1 MPRRG
6 LLCFVT
12 VRLLRERGLDSARC
26 RLLATSSHL
35 PIIRRVLLSSCTFQA
50 SPWPPENH
58 DCIVISLLHHLPA
71 VQDARYESIEPRKS
85 GNAPELLYSGRVQ
98 RLLGVPAP
106 SKEWMI
112 EDVFIEERREEVG
125 EKMKNLCARLRGP
138 RGASMD
144 PCKWI
149 IERRRIDRFEGLQL
163 FCEMMDRSG

>member
-35 PIIRRVLLSSCTFQA
+35 PIIRRVLLSSCTFQT

-98 RLLGVPAP
+98 RLLGVPRRA
-106 SKEWMI
+106 
-112 EDVFIEERREEVG
+112 FIEERREEVG
-125 EKMKNLCARLRGP
+125 DGKFVCQVEGTQ
-138 RGASMD
+138 GSSMD

-149 IERRRIDRFEGLQL
+149 IGRRIDRFEGL
-163 FCEMMDRSG
+163 